1 MSTKDTT
8 CLSFNEIAWNLRL
21 RKVKIR
27 YKFSSIVFLAVSQSV
42 TPVSQSVSQSVSFMT
57 QRPSPGQKKRSTSPI
72 LVLILLSLGLVE
84 GTALVGCAA
93 VGAHAEPLE
102 HIRCFIAWHLWT
114 KKEKKKKKLK

>member
-1 MSTKDTT
+1 
-8 CLSFNEIAWNLRL
+8 
-21 RKVKIR
+21 
-27 YKFSSIVFLAVSQSV
+27 
-42 TPVSQSVSQSVSFMT
+42 MT
-57 QRPSPGQKKRSTSPI
+57 QKPSPGQKKRSTSPI

-114 KKEKKKKKLK
+114 KKEKKKKKRK